1 MSLWRTF
8 AVFLWRA
15 AGYVCLFALYAL
27 LWPWRRQIAAMLD
40 AGDRDPG
47 GVP

>member
-1 MSLWRTF
+1 MNLWRIF

-15 AGYVCLFALYAL
+15 AGWVLLLLAYTL

-47 GVP
+47 GQR